1 MNEKIIGID
10 LGTTNSEVAI
20 VMNGQVDVLEIQ
32 NGSRLLPSVV
42 GLADDGSMLVGEAAA
57 NQLALYPERTVKSIK
72 RHMGSNHL
80 VEMGKESYTPQE
92 ISAFI
97 LKQLK
102 QVAEKYLGE
111 PIKKAVITV
120 PAFFSDAQR
129 QATRDA
135 GEIAGLDVAR
145 IINEPTA
152 AALAYESNHEGKKNI
167 LVYDLGGGTF
177 DVSIVRLE
185 NDIVEVLASH
195 GDNRLGGDDF
205 DQKIIDHVV
214 QHLKDE
220 HSIDEKL
227 LTPPI
232 MARIRRAAEAAK
244 IHLSNNPFA
253 MLEEEYL
260 ITENEKVTHLSLE
273 LSRHD
278 YEEMI
283 APFIDQTLQ
292 SAHTALTGANL
303 AVSDLDE
310 ILLVGGATRT
320 PLVSQRLEDEV
331 GLPTRK
337 EIDPDLCVASGAAI
351 QGAVISGEKVDSVL
365 VDITPYTFGTS
376 ALGSLGGEFYAH
388 VFVPII
394 HKNTAIP
401 SCSSEVFNTS
411 HDDQKVVEITVY
423 QGEDKDALNN
433 TEIGQFL
440 LEELSKAPQGNEIIC
455 TFNLDLNGILAVTAI
470 EKKTGKK
477 VSITIDHA
485 MASFDDE
492 EMQQAQARIGKLLSS
507 DSLEVAEQ
515 TNSNSDNQASQDLIE
530 KAENLMKNAN
540 EDDREDLVESVER
553 LKDALVQGDNI
564 EEATTSLSDLIFY
577 MEA

>member
-20 VMNGQVDVLEIQ
+20 VTNGQVEVLEIQ

-42 GLADDGSMLVGEAAA
+42 GLADDGAMLVGEAAA
-57 NQLALYPERTVKSIK
+57 NQLTLYPERTVKSIK

-80 VEMGKESYTPQE
+80 VEMGNDSYTPQE

-102 QVAEKYLGE
+102 HIAEKHLGE
-111 PIKKAVITV
+111 TVKKAVITV

-135 GEIAGLDVAR
+135 GKIAGLEVAR

-152 AALAYESNHEGKKNI
+152 AALAYESNHQGQKNI

-177 DVSIVRLE
+177 DVSVVRLE

-195 GDNRLGGDDF
+195 GDNHLGGDDF
-205 DQKIIDHVV
+205 DQKIIDHII
-214 QHLKDE
+214 QHLEDE

-227 LTPPI
+227 LTPPV

-260 ITENEKVTHLSLE
+260 LTENDKVTHLSLE

-292 SAHTALTGANL
+292 SAHTALAGANL
-303 AVSDLDE
+303 SVSDLDE

-320 PLVSQRLEDEV
+320 PLVSQRLENEV

-351 QGAVISGEKVDSVL
+351 QGAVISGEKVNSVL

-376 ALGSLGGEFYAH
+376 ALGSLHGEFYANK
-388 VFVPII
+388 FVPVI

-401 SCSSEVFNTS
+401 SCNTEVFYTS
-411 HDDQKVVEITVY
+411 HDNQEIVEFTVY
-423 QGEDKDALNN
+423 QGEDEDALNN
-433 TEIGQFL
+433 TEIGSFL
-440 LEELSKAPQGNEIIC
+440 LEKLSKVPQGSEILC
-455 TFNLDLNGILAVTAI
+455 TFSLDLNGILAVTAI
-470 EKKTGKK
+470 EKKTGKT
-477 VSITIDHA
+477 VSITIDNA

-492 EMQQAQARIGKLLSS
+492 ALEQAQARIGKLLSGEV
-507 DSLEVAEQ
+507 LEPTEQ
-515 TNSNSDNQASQDLIE
+515 ISNDNQSSQNLIA
-530 KAENLMKNAN
+530 KAENLMENAN
-540 EDDREDLVESVER
+540 EDDREDLIDGVER
-553 LKDALVQGDNI
+553 LKDALANGGDVD
-564 EEATTSLSDLIFY
+564 EAAAGLSDLVYY